1 MIVLSEAIMSV
12 QIERRW
18 FNVDEYYRMIDAGIL
33 SEDDRVELI
42 DGEVI
47 KMSPIGKFHAACV
60 KRLLELFVLLVGRTA
75 TVSVQDPIRLSDFS
89 EPQPD
94 IALLK
99 RRDDFY
105 SSGHPM
111 PEDVLLVVEVAD
123 TSIQYDRAIKMP
135 LYARSGIP
143 EVWIVDVA
151 RDLIEVYARPVNG
164 RFQDFRE
171 ARRGE
176 TLTLSSLPN
185 LAVSVDDILG

>member
-1 MIVLSEAIMSV
+1 MSV

-42 DGEVI
+42 EGEVI

-60 KRLLELFVLLVGRTA
+60 KRLNKLFGFLVGRTA
-75 TVSVQDPIRLSDFS
+75 IVSVQDPIRLSDFS

-94 IALLK
+94 LALLK
-99 RRDDFY
+99 LRDDFY
-105 SSGHPM
+105 SSGHPT

-123 TSIQYDRAIKMP
+123 SSVQYDRSIKMP

-143 EVWIVDVA
+143 EVWLVDVA
-151 RDLIEVYARPVNG
+151 RDLIEVYARPVSG
-164 RFQDFRE
+164 RYQDFRE

-185 LAVSVDDILG
+185 LLIRVDDILG

>member
-1 MIVLSEAIMSV
+1 MSV

-42 DGEVI
+42 EGEVI

-60 KRLLELFVLLVGRTA
+60 KRLNELFVFLVGRTA
-75 TVSVQDPIRLSDFS
+75 TISVQDPIRLNDFS

-105 SSGHPM
+105 SSGHPT

-123 TSIQYDRAIKMP
+123 SSVQYDRTIKMP

-143 EVWIVDVA
+143 EVWLVDVA
-151 RDLIEVYARPVNG
+151 RDLVEVYARPVNG
-164 RFQDFRE
+164 RYQDFRE
-171 ARRGE
+171 VRRGE

-185 LAVSVDDILG
+185 LVISVDDILG